1 MKDHESIKDLISN
14 IKNHEEV
21 DITWVLDKN
30 SDEAIV
36 AFALRFLASNLDKV
50 YNEQLHEE
58 VSENLYDCLS

>member
-14 IKNHEEV
+14 IQNHEEV
-21 DITWVLDKN
+21 SLKSAWVLDKN

-50 YNEQLHEE
+50 YNEQH
-58 VSENLYDCLS
+58 DCLS

>member
-1 MKDHESIKDLISN
+1 MKHETIKDLINN

-30 SDEAIV
+30 SEEAII
-36 AFALRFLASNLDKV
+36 AFALRFLASNLD
-50 YNEQLHEE
+50 EE